1 MQLEDDLTF
10 NMKKIF
16 LILSLFITLSTSA
29 QIDSTE
35 IHQKIIEWNL
45 NPDNVDKRV
54 PYFDDNGNLVLSM
67 IGIAMIGLFISKR
80 REVNLKFNNI
90 YNHKIN

>member
-1 MQLEDDLTF
+1 
-10 NMKKIF
+10 MKKLL
-16 LILSLFITLSTSA
+16 LILSLFITLSASA

-45 NPDNVDKRV
+45 NPDNVGKRV

-67 IGIAMIGLFISKR
+67 IGITIVGFFISKSR
-80 REVNLKFNNI
+80 NQSKRKQIKYLLQT
-90 YNHKIN
+90 INK

>member
-1 MQLEDDLTF
+1 MEF
-10 NMKKIF
+10 NMKKLL
-16 LILSLFITLSTSA
+16 LILSLFITLSASA
-29 QIDSTE
+29 QVDSTE

>member
-1 MQLEDDLTF
+1 
-10 NMKKIF
+10 MKKF
-16 LILSLFITLSTSA
+16 LLILSLFITLSASA

>member
-1 MQLEDDLTF
+1 
-10 NMKKIF
+10 MKKLL

-54 PYFDDNGNLVLSM
+54 PYFDDNGNLVLPM

>member
-1 MQLEDDLTF
+1 
-10 NMKKIF
+10 MKKLL

-29 QIDSTE
+29 QIDSTN
-35 IHQKIIEWNL
+35 IHQHILEWNL

-67 IGIAMIGLFISKR
+67 IGIAMVGLFMSKR

-90 YNHKIN
+90 YNYKIN

>member
-1 MQLEDDLTF
+1 
-10 NMKKIF
+10 MKKF
-16 LILSLFITLSTSA
+16 LLILSLFITLSTSA
-29 QIDSTE
+29 QIDSTN
-35 IHQKIIEWNL
+35 IHQHILEWNL

>member
-1 MQLEDDLTF
+1 
-10 NMKKIF
+10 MKKLL

-29 QIDSTE
+29 QIDSTN
-35 IHQKIIEWNL
+35 IHQHILEWNL

-67 IGIAMIGLFISKR
+67 IGIAIVGLFMSKR

-90 YNHKIN
+90 YNYKIN

>member
-45 NPDNVDKRV
+45 NPDNIGKRV

-90 YNHKIN
+90 YNYKIN

>member
-1 MQLEDDLTF
+1 
-10 NMKKIF
+10 MKKF
-16 LILSLFITLSTSA
+16 LLILSLFITLSTSA

-67 IGIAMIGLFISKR
+67 IGIAMIGLFISKK

-90 YNHKIN
+90 YNYKIN

>member
-1 MQLEDDLTF
+1 MQLENDLTF
-10 NMKKIF
+10 NMKKF
-16 LILSLFITLSTSA
+16 LLILSLFITLSASA

>member
-1 MQLEDDLTF
+1 
-10 NMKKIF
+10 MKKLL
-16 LILSLFITLSTSA
+16 LILLLFITLSASA

-35 IHQKIIEWNL
+35 IHRQINEWYL
-45 NPDNVDKRV
+45 NPANAGKRV

-67 IGIAMIGLFISKR
+67 IGIALIGLFISKK

-90 YNHKIN
+90 YNYKIN

>member
-1 MQLEDDLTF
+1 MEF
-10 NMKKIF
+10 NMKKLL
-16 LILSLFITLSTSA
+16 LILSLFITLSASA

>member
-1 MQLEDDLTF
+1 
-10 NMKKIF
+10 MKKLL
-16 LILSLFITLSTSA
+16 LILSLFITLSASA
-29 QIDSTE
+29 QVDSTE

>member
-1 MQLEDDLTF
+1 
-10 NMKKIF
+10 MKKLL

-29 QIDSTE
+29 QIDSTN
-35 IHQKIIEWNL
+35 IHQHILEWNL

-90 YNHKIN
+90 YNYKIN

>member
-1 MQLEDDLTF
+1 
-10 NMKKIF
+10 MKKLL

-29 QIDSTE
+29 QIDSTN
-35 IHQKIIEWNL
+35 IHQHILEWNL
-45 NPDNVDKRV
+45 NPDNVSKRV

-90 YNHKIN
+90 YNYKIN

>member
-16 LILSLFITLSTSA
+16 LILSLFITLSASA

>member
-1 MQLEDDLTF
+1 
-10 NMKKIF
+10 MKKLL

-54 PYFDDNGNLVLSM
+54 PYFDDNGNLILSM
-67 IGIAMIGLFISKR
+67 IGIAMISLFISKR

>member
-1 MQLEDDLTF
+1 
-10 NMKKIF
+10 MKKLL

-29 QIDSTE
+29 QIDSTN
-35 IHQKIIEWNL
+35 IHQHILEWNL

-54 PYFDDNGNLVLSM
+54 PYFDDNGNLVLSI
-67 IGIAMIGLFISKR
+67 IGIAMIGLFMSKR

-90 YNHKIN
+90 YNYKIN